1 MDSDDFFK
9 KNKVKEIVNFFSNNP
24 RQEILFD
31 CPFIYKN
38 KNDKKPSL
46 ENYFLEKINGP
57 SFLH

>member
-46 ENYFLEKINGP
+46 ENYFFREK
-57 SFLH
+57 